1 MGARGGQQKQLH
13 VRLHVV
19 CFNIRN
25 QKGINIFLLW
35 LIEKPLQKTS
45 FKMVA
50 PFLVNYVFEENDQV
64 LGLEERGPWELPG
77 PGHCL

>member
-13 VRLHVV
+13 VRLNVD

-25 QKGINIFLLW
+25 QKGINLFLLW
-35 LIEKPLQKTS
+35 LIEIPLQKPS

-50 PFLVNYVFEENDQV
+50 PFLVNYAFEENDQV
-64 LGLEERGPWELPG
+64 LGIEERGPWELPS